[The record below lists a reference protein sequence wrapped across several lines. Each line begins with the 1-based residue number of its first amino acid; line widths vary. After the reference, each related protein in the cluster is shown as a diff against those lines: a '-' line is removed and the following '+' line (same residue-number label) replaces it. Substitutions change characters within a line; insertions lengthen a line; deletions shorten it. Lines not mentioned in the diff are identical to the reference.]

1 MFYITTCHMTCSY
14 IIFMKNKNMINK
26 DNNKED
32 LWNIPPKYTNP
43 IQDYVDSWKS
53 RNESVI
59 TENNETQMTNKTI
72 KLSLNKDNVNEE
84 LLRAADKA
92 LEDLNNMTDEELMSE
107 LENCE
112 PGPLSE
118 LFEAGFTIPGL
129 EHNDNTILDTDKIK
143 KGKQEMNIDLAQIE
157 KDIDLFVN
165 ELKGKLLN
173 LDKDKIVDNEFIEEF
188 ISTIKQELQEDK
200 YKNISI
206 LFTTQE
212 ELDSFLRNII
222 KENI

>member
-1 MFYITTCHMTCSY
+1 
-14 IIFMKNKNMINK
+14 
-26 DNNKED
+26 
-32 LWNIPPKYTNP
+32 
-43 IQDYVDSWKS
+43 
-53 RNESVI
+53 
-59 TENNETQMTNKTI
+59 MTNKTI

-165 ELKGKLLN
+165 ELKSKLISLN
-173 LDKDKIVDNEFIEEF
+173 KDTVVNNESIEQFI
-188 ISTIKQELQEDK
+188 ITIKQEIREDK
-200 YKNISI
+200 YKNINSI
-206 LFTTQE
+206 FTSEE

-222 KENI
+222 S

>member
-1 MFYITTCHMTCSY
+1 
-14 IIFMKNKNMINK
+14 
-26 DNNKED
+26 
-32 LWNIPPKYTNP
+32 
-43 IQDYVDSWKS
+43 
-53 RNESVI
+53 
-59 TENNETQMTNKTI
+59 MTNKTI

-129 EHNDNTILDTDKIK
+129 ECGNYSPLNENDIE
-143 KGKQEMNIDLAQIE
+143 KGKKKMSIDLNSIE
-157 KDIDLFVN
+157 KDIDTFVN
-165 ELKGKLLN
+165 EIKSKLTSFN
-173 LDKDKIVDNEFIEEF
+173 KDTVVNNESIEQFI
-188 ISTIKQELQEDK
+188 ITIKQEIREDK
-200 YKNISI
+200 YKNINNI
-206 LFTTQE
+206 FTSEE

-222 KENI
+222 S